1 MSSFENMIKQLLLIA
16 LLCLDLAMIHDLWKS
31 PPVTMLHMLN
41 VGQGDSLLLSTS
53 ERHHILI
60 DGGVG
65 NFVLT
70 QLSEVLPES
79 FRKIDLMILTHPH
92 QDHMEG
98 LIPVLERFDV
108 QAILMSAPDYNSEVY
123 EAFLEAVR
131 KEDCP
136 VYFAQADTDFKFGDL
151 NLDVL
156 YPFEARSGEVM
167 ANINNASPV
176 IKVDEWLLLTGDA
189 EHEVEEELLNLD
201 LHASVLKAGH
211 HGSRTSSSDAFLD
224 IVEPEIMLISAGLD
238 NDFGHPHPETLE
250 KIADRNI
257 TVYRTD
263 QEGRVSLSLGCARSW
278 LPKLLTF
285 PRNVHNLDQ
294 CN

>member
-1 MSSFENMIKQLLLIA
+1 MIKQLLLIA
-16 LLCLDLAMIHDLWKS
+16 LLCLDLAMIHALWKS

-65 NFVLT
+65 NSVLT
-70 QLSEVLPES
+70 ELSEVLPES
-79 FRKIDLMILTHPH
+79 FREIDLMILTHPH

-108 QAILMSAPDYNSEVY
+108 QAILMSAPNYNSEVY

-211 HGSRTSSSDAFLD
+211 HGSRTSSSDAFLA